1 MSERHPVWRAA
12 ALAPFRP
19 GSVSPINRAMIA
31 ITIKSSISVNPFRM
45 ARTSG
50 VCTLD
55 RPLANRLHLFRAFG
69 LLM

>member
-1 MSERHPVWRAA
+1 
-12 ALAPFRP
+12 
-19 GSVSPINRAMIA
+19 MIA